1 MKRILFLTNYASP
14 YRVRFFD
21 ELGKSAQLTVLYSDR
36 RGTLT
41 HRDEKWFEEGEGGFR
56 GVQLGG
62 AIGKGRRTLCLSV
75 LPWLKRDY
83 DAIIVAGYS
92 SPTAILAMLWMR
104 LLGIPF
110 YMEIDGGLI
119 RESTGAR
126 YRIKRFLVR
135 LPSGW
140 LSTGR
145 YPTHFL
151 THYGADPKRIIE
163 YPFSSLFEAD
173 ILPTVPTEA
182 EKQALREELGIP
194 ERRMILAVGQFI
206 YRKGFDILLRAAT
219 ALPED
224 VGIYIVGGE
233 ADERYINLRQELGL
247 EKNVHFWGFRTR
259 DQLAQLYKAA
269 DVFCLPT
276 REDIWGLVVGEAMA
290 FGLPVVTTEQCVAGM
305 ELVENGIN
313 GYLVPIE
320 DPDALSESL
329 NKVLSSDMEAMGRAS
344 LQKIRGYT
352 IEKMAAAHLA
362 LGKEKE

>member
-21 ELGKSAQLTVLYSDR
+21 ELGKSAQVTVLYSDR

-41 HRDEKWFEEGEGGFR
+41 HRNEKWFEEGEGGFR
-56 GVQLGG
+56 AVQLGG
-62 AIGKGRRTLCLSV
+62 AIGKGRRTLCFSV

-104 LLGIPF
+104 LLRIPF

-119 RESTGAR
+119 RESSGLR
-126 YRIKRFLVR
+126 YQIKRFLVR

-140 LSTGR
+140 LSTGK

-151 THYGADPKRIIE
+151 THYGADPKKIVE

-173 ILPTVPTEA
+173 ILPAVPTVA
-182 EKQALREELGIP
+182 EKRAIREELGIP
-194 ERRMILAVGQFI
+194 ESRMILAVGQFI
-206 YRKGFDILLRAAT
+206 HRKGFDILLRAAKN
-219 ALPED
+219 LPED

-233 ADERYINLRQELGL
+233 ADERYTNLRQELGL

-269 DVFCLPT
+269 DLFCLPT
-276 REDIWGLVVGEAMA
+276 REDIWGLVVNEAMA

-305 ELVENGIN
+305 ELVENGVN

-320 DPDALSESL
+320 DPDALGESL

-344 LQKIRGYT
+344 LQKIQGYT